1 MSLNFFRRVAFGLS
15 PSDKMPDDPLPWA
28 LNQLNNVPDLLWPGS
43 IPAEKE
49 LRKKYGEW
57 VYGDREVLRKKF
69 KNDKNKYKKAK
80 KRFKFLGS
88 GAIKRTHS
96 HLRHILTKKTT
107 KQSKDGKCCRQSKHN
122 VVVCP
127 N

>member
-57 VYGDREVLRKKF
+57 VYGDREVLRKTNYNF
-69 KNDKNKYKKAK
+69 Y
-80 KRFKFLGS
+80 
-88 GAIKRTHS
+88 IKHS
-96 HLRHILTKKTT
+96 K
-107 KQSKDGKCCRQSKHN
+107 G
-122 VVVCP
+122 
-127 N
+127 